1 MLYEKRLEKTDRF
14 TVNRVEINFDLQKN
28 RIQEKGLE

>member
-14 TVNRVEINFDLQKN
+14 TVNRVEISFDLLKN